1 MKYSDAV
8 LKEYYRKSYFA
19 VDGLWFLKTEEAHSF
34 EEALK
39 LDAEVWSVLA
49 KIQARKA
56 KELLKKKGSTV
67 KDLLAALKLKWTAEE
82 YEYDVLK
89 AEEAC
94 GEVLLRSCPWLEIMR
109 KAGREQLTPGIGEC
123 VCTAEYSAWAKEFSP
138 QMEVAIDE
146 MLCREKKPCR
156 LRFKITK
163 R

>member
-1 MKYSDAV
+1 MKYPDAV
-8 LKEYYRKSYFA
+8 LKEYYLRSYFA
-19 VDGLWFLKTEEAHSF
+19 VDGLWFLKTEEAHGF

-56 KELLKKKGSTV
+56 KELLKIKGNTV
-67 KDLLAALKLKWTAEE
+67 KDLLAALKLKWTAEDYD
-82 YEYDVLK
+82 YEVLEE
-89 AEEAC
+89 EEAC
-94 GEVLLRSCPWLEIMR
+94 GEVLLRSCPWLEIMH
-109 KAGREQLTPGIGEC
+109 KAGREQLTHRIGEC

-138 QMEVAIDE
+138 KMEATIDE